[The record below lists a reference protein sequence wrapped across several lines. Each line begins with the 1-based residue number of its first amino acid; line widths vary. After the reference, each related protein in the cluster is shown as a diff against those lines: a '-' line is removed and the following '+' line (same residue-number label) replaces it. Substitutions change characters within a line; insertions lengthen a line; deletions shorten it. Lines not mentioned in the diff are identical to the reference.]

1 MGRETAIA
9 RLRARLLRLEQPRLL
24 MALIVAMT
32 GAAGF
37 LSSAGLLQLGLRQMW
52 LRYGLALV
60 TAYVCFLL
68 FVWLWVLYR
77 RRELRDY
84 TRRLEHRDEV
94 DAPTSSRSESGH
106 SPGDAP
112 DLTLGIDGDEGVLLL
127 IVLLIVGAVLIASI
141 YVIAIAPT
149 LLAEVLL
156 DAALSAGLYR
166 RLRGADQAHWLAS
179 VVKRTWVAAVAVLV
193 ALVIGGA
200 VMRHLA
206 PEASTLGETLGQ
218 LGGSAPVRVP
228 R

>member
-24 MALIVAMT
+24 MLLIVAMT

-37 LSSAGLLQLGLRQMW
+37 LASAGLLQLGLRRMW

-60 TAYVCFLL
+60 AAYLCFLL

-77 RRELRDY
+77 RRELRDFAD
-84 TRRLEHRDEV
+84 RREHRDEA
-94 DAPTSSRSESGH
+94 DAHTGSRSESGD

-166 RLRGADQAHWLAS
+166 RLRSTDQAHWLAS
-179 VVKRTWVAAVAVLV
+179 VVKRTWIAAVSVLV
-193 ALVIGGA
+193 ALVIGA
-200 VMRHLA
+200 VVMQHLA
-206 PEASTLGETLGQ
+206 PEASTLGETIGQ
-218 LGGSAPVRVP
+218 VLQD
-228 R
+228 

>member
-37 LSSAGLLQLGLRQMW
+37 LTSAGLLQLGLRRMW

-60 TAYVCFLL
+60 TAYLCFLL

-84 TRRLEHRDEV
+84 TRRLEHHDEA
-94 DAPTSSRSESGH
+94 DAGTGSRGESGH

-112 DLTLGIDGDEGVLLL
+112 I
-127 IVLLIVGAVLIASI
+127 S
-141 YVIAIAPT
+141 P
-149 LLAEVLL
+149 
-156 DAALSAGLYR
+156 S
-166 RLRGADQAHWLAS
+166 
-179 VVKRTWVAAVAVLV
+179 
-193 ALVIGGA
+193 
-200 VMRHLA
+200 
-206 PEASTLGETLGQ
+206 ASTATKACCSSLCC
-218 LGGSAPVRVP
+218 
-228 R
+228 